1 MIPLTVAEVAEAV
14 DGRIFGIDPGVVIS
28 DVVVDSRAVP
38 SGAMFVAIA
47 GERVDG
53 HAYAELAVSDGAG
66 VVLSARD
73 LHNAEGGALPCIVV
87 ADPVTALGRLAH
99 HVLVAHLTCRV
110 AALTGSSG
118 KTSTKDL
125 LGAILSAHG
134 PTVSPQGS
142 FNTEVGVPLTIL
154 RADADTEFLVVEM
167 GMRGR
172 GHISYLV
179 DICEPDVG
187 LVLNVGSAHVGMLGS
202 RQAIAEAKGELPAGL
217 RPTAIAVLNADDPLV
232 SAMAASTTAAVLT
245 FGESAGADI
254 RAEHVRLDPVAR
266 ASFTVI
272 DTRDG
277 SAAPVSL
284 QVSGEHY
291 VSNALGACSVALALG
306 LPLDEIAS
314 ALSSAKPESRWRME
328 VIDAPGGFTVIN
340 DAYNANPESMRA
352 ALKALVALG
361 NGRRTWAVLGEMREL
376 GDEALT
382 EHDAIGRLAVR
393 LDISRLVCVGE
404 GTRVM
409 HLAASN
415 EGSWADESSYV
426 ATVDEAIDLVCREVR
441 PGDVVL
447 VKASRSIGLERVAQ
461 ALIGGTT

>member
-1 MIPLTVAEVAEAV
+1 MIPITVAEIADAV
-14 DGRIFGIDPGVVIS
+14 EGRIVGVRPGVVVS
-28 DVVVDSRAVP
+28 DVAVDSREVP
-38 SGAMFVAIA
+38 VGSMFVAIA
-47 GERVDG
+47 GDRVDG
-53 HAYAELAVSDGAG
+53 HDFATQAVADGAQ
-66 VVLSARD
+66 VVLCTRALVDSAG
-73 LHNAEGGALPCIVV
+73 AALPCIVV

-99 HVLVAHLTCRV
+99 HVLVTHLTCRV

-125 LGAILSAHG
+125 LGAILSATA
-134 PTVSPQGS
+134 PTVSPRGS

-154 RADADTEFLVVEM
+154 RADATTEFLVVEM

-202 RQAIAEAKGELPAGL
+202 RQAIADAKGELPAGL
-217 RPTAIAVLNADDPLV
+217 RPDATAVLNADDPLV
-232 SAMAASTTAAVLT
+232 SAMAATTPATVLT
-245 FGESAGADI
+245 FGESLGADI
-254 RAEHVRLDPVAR
+254 RAEGVRLDPVAR
-266 ASFTVI
+266 ASFTVL

-277 SAAPVSL
+277 TSAPVSL

-291 VSNALGACSVALALG
+291 VSNALGACAVALALG
-306 LPLDEIAS
+306 LPLPQIAA
-314 ALSSAKPESRWRME
+314 ALSSAQPESRWRME
-328 VIDAPGGFTVIN
+328 VVDAPGGYTVIN

-352 ALKALVALG
+352 ALKALVAMA
-361 NGRRTWAVLGEMREL
+361 NGRRSWAVLGEMREL

-415 EGSWADESSYV
+415 ESSWADESTYV
-426 ATVDEAIDLVCREVR
+426 ATVDEAIDLLCSEVR
-441 PGDVVL
+441 SGDVVL

-461 ALIGGTT
+461 ALIEGAT